1 MSSLTITEGL
11 AELKTVAARLA
22 KKRQFVSSH
31 LTRDADRLD
40 PLDKQ
45 GGSINVLKSEM
56 QGIHDLEERV
66 VAIRSAIN
74 RANAATKVTV
84 ADTTRTVEQW
94 LIWRREVSRGQVEF
108 LGTIRK
114 VLDQQR
120 VRDPYAGRSKDDQGF
135 VVNIDEKKLGSDM
148 EQLVTILGELD
159 GKLSVVNAT
168 TQLELEA

>member
-1 MSSLTITEGL
+1 MATLTITEGL
-11 AELKTVAARLA
+11 AELKTLAARLA

-45 GGSINVLKSEM
+45 GGSINAVKEAM

-74 RANAATKVTV
+74 RANANTKVTI
-84 ADTTRTVEQW
+84 ADTARTVEQW
-94 LIWRREVSRGQVEF
+94 LVWRREVSRGQVEF

-114 VLDQQR
+114 ILDQAR
-120 VRDPYAGRSKDDQGF
+120 ARDPYAGRSKDDQGF
-135 VVNIDEKKLGSDM
+135 IVNIDEKKLGSDM

-168 TQLELEA
+168 THIELEA